1 MIGLSCG
8 LPVHLGQ
15 HRVGLGFGEEAAAL
29 DRRQLRRIAEHQ
41 ERHAERHQVAA
52 ELGVDHRAFVDDDE
66 RGLRRRRVVPQIEA
80 RDLLAALAGL
90 VDQAV
95 NGGGALAALAAHH
108 QRRLAGEGREQ
119 HLAVDL
125 LGEVA
130 GQRGLAG
137 AGIAEQAE
145 GLRRAALPG
154 LGLEPSRD
162 RLERGILMGGED
174 GHGVGKP
181 RFPTESSMRTK
192 LEQGIS
198 RGDMAPNIP
207 SREQSERVRNL
218 GRRTGL
224 QSAASSPFGQHH
236 MRRKMT

>member
-1 MIGLSCG
+1 MTISRFAVAAGLEIEAGADVHRQPDDRIVLG

-15 HRVGLGFGEEAAAL
+15 HGVGLGLGEEAAAL

-41 ERHAERHQVAA
+41 QRHAERHQVAA
-52 ELGVDHRAFVDDDE
+52 ELGIDHRAFVDDDE

-108 QRRLAGEGREQ
+108 QRGLAGEGREQ
-119 HLAVDL
+119 HLAVDR

-130 GQRGLAG
+130 GEGGLAG
-137 AGIAEQAE
+137 AGIAEQPE

-154 LGLEPSRD
+154 LALSQAATA
-162 RLERGILMGGED
+162 
-174 GHGVGKP
+174 
-181 RFPTESSMRTK
+181 F
-192 LEQGIS
+192 
-198 RGDMAPNIP
+198 
-207 SREQSERVRNL
+207 
-218 GRRTGL
+218 
-224 QSAASSPFGQHH
+224 SAAS
-236 MRRKMT
+236 